1 MRDRAEGTTQKA
13 KGSWV
18 HFILQ
23 LPSCP
28 RRGDCKAVGVVG
40 AFILCCA
47 LAAAAG
53 AQQYPDRPIRL
64 IVGFPPGGA
73 ADILGRFVARELTTA
88 LGQQVVVDNRGGAG
102 GLIATETT
110 ARANADG
117 YTLLFTSI
125 PHVINP
131 HLYGKVSY
139 DAVKDFVP
147 VVQFVAVPL
156 MMASNMS
163 FPPKSVK
170 ELIADAK
177 GKPGEIN
184 FASAG
189 GGSSSHLAMELFKSM
204 TGTRMNHVPY
214 KGTGPLITDLIS
226 GQVSVTIASA
236 VPLSP
241 QVKAGKLRGL
251 AVTGMKRSPSFPE
264 LPAIAETV
272 PGYEVTNWF
281 GILAPAGTSRAIV
294 ARLNKDLN
302 VALGSRDLRERLA
315 SQGADVVGGTPE
327 EFAKI
332 IRSDFAKWAKV
343 VKESGAK
350 VD

>member
-1 MRDRAEGTTQKA
+1 MR
-13 KGSWV
+13 SLS
-18 HFILQ
+18 IL
-23 LPSCP
+23 
-28 RRGDCKAVGVVG
+28 
-40 AFILCCA
+40 
-47 LAAAAG
+47 LAAAAFLALDAG
-53 AQQYPDRPIRL
+53 AAATSAYPDRPVRL

-73 ADILGRFVARELTTA
+73 ADILGRFAAQQLTGA

-102 GLIATETT
+102 GLIATET
-110 ARANADG
+110 AGRANADG

-131 HLYGKVSY
+131 HLYGKVAY
-139 DAVKDFVP
+139 DAVKDFTP

-170 ELIADAK
+170 ELVAYARN
-177 GKPGEIN
+177 KPGEIN

-189 GGSSSHLAMELFKSM
+189 GGSSSHLAMELFKSL
-204 TGTRMNHVPY
+204 TGTRMNHIPY
-214 KGTGPLITDLIS
+214 KGTGPLITDLVS

-241 QVKAGKLRGL
+241 QVRAGKLRGL
-251 AVTGMKRSPSFPE
+251 AVTGAKRSPSFPD

-272 PGYEVTNWF
+272 AGYEVTNWF

-294 ARLNKDLN
+294 IRLNRDLN
-302 VALGSRDLRERLA
+302 AGLGSRELRERLA

-327 EFAKI
+327 EFAKV
-332 IRSDFAKWAKV
+332 IRSDFAKWARV

>member
-1 MRDRAEGTTQKA
+1 M
-13 KGSWV
+13 
-18 HFILQ
+18 
-23 LPSCP
+23 
-28 RRGDCKAVGVVG
+28 
-40 AFILCCA
+40 
-47 LAAAAG
+47 
-53 AQQYPDRPIRL
+53 

-73 ADILGRFVARELTTA
+73 ADILGRMAAQRLTET

-102 GLIATETT
+102 GLIATEIA
-110 ARANADG
+110 ARTNPDG

-131 HLYGKVSY
+131 HLYRKAAY
-139 DAVKDFVP
+139 DAVKDFTP

-156 MMASNMS
+156 MMASSPS
-163 FPPKSVK
+163 FPVKSV
-170 ELIADAK
+170 ADLVALAK
-177 GKPGEIN
+177 AKPGQVN

-204 TGTRMNHVPY
+204 TGTAMNHVPY
-214 KGTGPLITDLIS
+214 KGTGPLITDLVS

-241 QVKAGKLRGL
+241 QVKAGRLRGL
-251 AVTGMKRSPSFPE
+251 AVTSPKRSPSFPE

-272 PGYEVTNWF
+272 PGYEVVNWF
-281 GILAPAGTSRAIV
+281 GILAPAGTPAATV
-294 ARLNKDLN
+294 ARLNKSFNEGL
-302 VALGSRDLRERLA
+302 AAPKLRAQLSA
-315 SQGADVVGGTPE
+315 QGADAVGGTPE
-327 EFAKI
+327 AFGRI
-332 IRSDFAKWAKV
+332 IRADFAKWGRV